1 MDKTIGYR
9 LDAARILDPRS
20 VAVIGA
26 SEDVGKFGGRVM
38 HYMTKHGFAG
48 RIVPVNKGRE
58 TIFGLPCVRHI
69 SEAGPVDVALLAL
82 PPQHLVQAVEDCA
95 QAGAGACI
103 VMTTGFA
110 EAGAEG
116 ERRQAALVDIVRRT
130 GMRLIGPNC
139 MGLISPHHR
148 LALTSSLV
156 LEDAPLRGG
165 KVGLISQSGALMVS
179 MYNRAD
185 DAGIGFSAC
194 VSLGNQAD
202 MEICD
207 FLEHLIG
214 DPRTAVICIY
224 MEGLRDPA
232 RFLTLADAAKR
243 AGKPLLLVKT
253 GRTEAGSRAAK
264 SHTASLAG
272 GYDVFSAACR
282 DHGVVLLDDPDGMIQ
297 LADFLSRWP
306 ASSGAGIG
314 VVSVSGGG
322 AGIGVDRLSEAGLE
336 LAVLDAATRARMG
349 TFLLPP
355 QANNPIDLGGRTID
369 DPFECVRRSI
379 AEMASDPSVSIL
391 LIVLTTVPFYE
402 QTTREMAEAAIACG
416 KPFLFIVTP
425 GHAADTPRAVLRTLD
440 CPYVDR
446 FDDGIRLLRG
456 VADYRAGL
464 ANGRPLPARPAG
476 LPERSAVL
484 ATNECNSLMTEPEVK
499 QLLGAYGISV
509 TRERLAQN
517 ADAAVQAAAALG
529 YPVALKAVARG
540 LIHKSDIGG
549 VQLGLA
555 DEAAVRRAFAAI
567 AAAVAAHDPTLVFAG
582 CLVQEMRRPEAELLL
597 GVKRDPVFGP
607 VVVAGAGGVLVELLK
622 DVQIA
627 LVPFGVDKARD
638 MLERLAIWPMLDGY
652 RGRRKLDVD
661 AAARALSMLSWLA
674 SDHGDKIVEL
684 DINPLGVGRA
694 GDGAVAL
701 DARATLAPA
710 SGEVEAG
717 PCRSQDAES

>member
-1 MDKTIGYR
+1 MNETIRYR

-38 HYMTKHGFAG
+38 YYMTKHGFAG

-58 TIFGLPCVRHI
+58 TVFGLPCVRHI
-69 SEAGPVDVALLAL
+69 SEAEPVDVALLAL
-82 PPQHLVQAVEDCA
+82 PPEHLVQAVEDCA
-95 QAGAGACI
+95 QAGVGACI

-116 ERRQAALVDIVRRT
+116 ERKQAALVDIVRRT

-139 MGLISPHHR
+139 MGLISPHYR

-156 LEDAPLRGG
+156 LEEGSLRAG

-214 DPRTAVICIY
+214 DPRTEVICIY

-232 RFLTLADAAKR
+232 RFLALADKAR
-243 AGKPLLLVKT
+243 LAGKPLLLVKT

-282 DHGVVLLDDPDGMIQ
+282 DHGIVLLDDPDGMIQ

-306 ASSGAGIG
+306 APTGPGIG
-314 VVSVSGGG
+314 VISGSGGG

-336 LAVLDAATRARMG
+336 LAELGAATRARMA

-369 DPFECVRRSI
+369 DPFECVRRSV

-425 GHAADTPRAVLRTLD
+425 GHAADAPRAVLKGLD

-456 VADYRAGL
+456 LADYRAGL
-464 ANGRPLPARPAG
+464 AAGRPAPDRPAG
-476 LPERSAVL
+476 LPERSTIIPAG
-484 ATNECNSLMTEPEVK
+484 EGRSLMTEPEVK
-499 QLLGAYGISV
+499 QLLDAYGISV
-509 TRERLAQN
+509 TRERLAQD
-517 ADAAVQAAAALG
+517 ADAAVQAAVALG

-549 VQLGLA
+549 VRLGLA
-555 DEAAVRRAFAAI
+555 DEVAVRRAFTDI
-567 AAAVAAHDPTLVFAG
+567 AAAVAAHDPTLVFEG

-597 GVKRDPVFGP
+597 GIKRDPVFGP
-607 VVVAGAGGVLVELLK
+607 VVVAGAGGVLVELLR
-622 DVQIA
+622 DIQIA
-627 LVPFGVDKARD
+627 LVPFGIDKARD
-638 MLERLAIWPMLDGY
+638 MIERLAIWPMLDGY
-652 RGRRKLDVD
+652 RGHQKLDVD

-674 SDHGDKIVEL
+674 SDHGDRIIEL
-684 DINPLGVGRA
+684 DINPLGLGVVGQ
-694 GDGAVAL
+694 GAVAL
-701 DARATLAPA
+701 DARATLASIPEGA
-710 SGEVEAG
+710 
-717 PCRSQDAES
+717 